1 MSEFVG
7 PLTDDIELL
16 ADDAPAPEIS
26 DSTPSAELTQ
36 PSEATQPE
44 ETATPATPESST
56 VQAPADEEWMKPLL
70 ANKQYGQQL
79 KAAKDRLS
87 EFERTFGTVA
97 DARAFKGMLSQAGG
111 IEGIKRIRADVEAVD
126 SIDTVAFGYAGPE
139 KQMEWLQGFRER
151 SEQHAPGQFATMVK
165 TGLDLI
171 KQHSPQAYREVSAP
185 LVGQTLKENHAWE
198 FLEEIYKRAKASGQT
213 EVCDGLNQV
222 AYIFSKYG
230 VGPSEPALSPERMQ
244 QLTDFNASIGAEI
257 RSQLDAEIAAQL
269 QNIDP
274 NLNGATAEISQRAH
288 DIIELAMRSSP
299 SFGFQVKNILRYGA
313 TRRAGD
319 RIRDL
324 ALRKAEAVFPRALR
338 LAVREYELRR
348 QSEAASSKQVKPA
361 KKADTQL
368 PLGRDEAKGISIQK
382 ILDSTRPVNLKASAV
397 PRAKK
402 LSKQEASQMT
412 FRQVIEDEREVGENE

>member
-36 PSEATQPE
+36 PSEPTQPE

-79 KAAKDRLS
+79 KAAEDRLS

-97 DARAFKGMLSQAGG
+97 D
-111 IEGIKRIRADVEAVD
+111 
-126 SIDTVAFGYAGPE
+126 GYAGPE

-151 SEQHAPGQFATMVK
+151 SEQHAPGQFAMMVK
-165 TGLDLI
+165 TWLDLI
-171 KQHSPQAYREVSAP
+171 KQHISHAYREVRAP

-368 PLGRDEAKGISIQK
+368 PLGRDEAKGMSIQK

>member
-44 ETATPATPESST
+44 ETATAATPESST

-70 ANKQYGQQL
+70 ANKDYGQKF
-79 KAAKDRLS
+79 KAAKERLAD
-87 EFERTFGTVA
+87 FEKTFGTVA
-97 DARAFKGMLSQAGG
+97 QAREFKTMLAQVGG
-111 IEGIKRIRADVEAVD
+111 AEGLARLKADEEAIDKVD
-126 SIDTVAFGYAGPE
+126 DVAFGYEGPE

-171 KQHSPQAYREVSAP
+171 KQHSPQAYREVTVP
-185 LVGQTLKENHAWE
+185 LVGQTLQDNHAWE
-198 FLEEIYKRAKASGQT
+198 FLEEIYKHAKASGQT

-288 DIIELAMRSSP
+288 DIIGLAMRSSP
-299 SFGFQVKNILRYGA
+299 SFGCHVKNILRYVA
-313 TRRAGD
+313 TRRAGA

-338 LAVREYELRR
+338 LAVREYELKR

-361 KKADTQL
+361 KKAD
-368 PLGRDEAKGISIQK
+368 P
-382 ILDSTRPVNLKASAV
+382 
-397 PRAKK
+397 
-402 LSKQEASQMT
+402 
-412 FRQVIEDEREVGENE
+412 